1 MSLPLYLEYL
11 ALRHS
16 ITGGGAIVLE
26 RGTGSRTPPPFNRGL
41 ARAARA
47 TWRPPSLR
55 TIAMEL
61 FRCAKCGC
69 EEGTAHCNYWSAR
82 IRQTAPLCSFC
93 DPKIRKW
100 HGEFPRK
107 CEEVSFYGGGT
118 HAIKLRTKVLDLA
131 AELED
136 IRRAKLFL

>member
-1 MSLPLYLEYL
+1 ML
-11 ALRHS
+11 
-16 ITGGGAIVLE
+16 
-26 RGTGSRTPPPFNRGL
+26 TPYDRGL
-41 ARAARA
+41 ARAARV

-93 DPKIRKW
+93 DPKIREW

-107 CEEVSFYGGGT
+107 CKEMSFYGGGT

>member
-1 MSLPLYLEYL
+1 
-11 ALRHS
+11 
-16 ITGGGAIVLE
+16 
-26 RGTGSRTPPPFNRGL
+26 
-41 ARAARA
+41 
-47 TWRPPSLR
+47 
-55 TIAMEL
+55 MEL

-107 CEEVSFYGGGT
+107 CEEMSFYGGGT

-136 IRRAKLFL
+136 IRRVKLFL